1 MSYDGITSGR
11 DSEFF
16 DPEKFSIGNPTK
28 LIWKSDVQCG
38 AISYISFWD
47 GYYWLYHIE
56 WLWSLV
62 FMFDLGSCGVPF
74 LLTEGGWV
82 EPAEDSSR
90 TTLNM
95 GVRLNRNVK
104 NGQVSST
111 FSVFGWKKCEF
122 SNCGCSVFFWVNLWT
137 CLTWSVWPRMGMMP
151 LSCREIGEV
160 TAFFLALIQVFSKTW
175 LCRLCILWVADK
187 IIVILI

>member
-1 MSYDGITSGR
+1 MMSYDGITSGR

-90 TTLNM
+90 ITLNM
-95 GVRLNRNVK
+95 GVDLTGMSKTAKFPVLFRFRLEEMW
-104 NGQVSST
+104 
-111 FSVFGWKKCEF
+111 VFQLRLQC
-122 SNCGCSVFFWVNLWT
+122 
-137 CLTWSVWPRMGMMP
+137 
-151 LSCREIGEV
+151 
-160 TAFFLALIQVFSKTW
+160 FFLGQSMDMFDMVG
-175 LCRLCILWVADK
+175 VAKDGHDAA
-187 IIVILI
+187 